1 MAQHELIELALEDTL
16 ARATRPGCPPR
27 FAEALRYAVFPAGA
41 RIRPELL
48 LGVAHACGNRHP
60 ALAVAG
66 GVAIE
71 LLHCASLVH
80 DDLPCFDD
88 ADLRRGKP
96 ALHKAFGEP
105 AAVLVGDALIVGAFE
120 ALGREIG
127 TACEPAAAVLAV
139 VAGAVGSPRGI
150 VAGQAWELED
160 EIDLATYH
168 RAKTGA
174 LFIAAASAGAIA
186 GGGRPEEWQA
196 FGERLGDA
204 YQVADDL
211 IDAVGCAA
219 SAGKPV
225 GRDAVNGRPNAAA
238 ALGIAGAATRL
249 GELGRDILD
258 AIPACPGRAG
268 FTRAVEAHVARLSRR
283 ATQMAA

>member
-1 MAQHELIELALEDTL
+1 MAHHELVELALEDAL
-16 ARATRPGCPPR
+16 ARGTRPGCPPR
-27 FAEALRYAVFPAGA
+27 FAEALRYAVFPGGA
-41 RIRPELL
+41 RVRPELAI
-48 LGVAHACGNRHP
+48 GVAQACGARHP
-60 ALAVAG
+60 ALAVAC

-105 AAVLVGDALIVGAFE
+105 AAVLVGDALIVAAFDV
-120 ALGREIG
+120 LGREIG
-127 TACEPAAAVLAV
+127 TACEPAAAAIAV
-139 VAGAVGSPRGI
+139 IAGAVGSPHGI

-174 LFIAAASAGAIA
+174 LFVAAASAGAIA
-186 GGGRPEEWQA
+186 GGGRPGDWQA

-211 IDAVGCAA
+211 IDAVGCASA
-219 SAGKPV
+219 AGKPV

-238 ALGIAGAATRL
+238 ELGIAGATRRL
-249 GELGRDILD
+249 DDLGRAILD
-258 AIPACPGRAG
+258 SIPACPGRAG
-268 FTRAVEAHVARLSRR
+268 FSRAVEAHVARLSRR
-283 ATQMAA
+283 ASLMAA